1 MKKLHLKLALG
12 VVFAIAL
19 CLVTSCKKENP
30 VGRIQGL
37 VTNANTSE
45 PIQGVNISLSPTGA
59 SAVTGSDGRYEFNNL
74 EPGNYTVQ
82 GVKSGFESNTKNI
95 SVVGGGIASGDM
107 QLRPAATGFRLN
119 VDYLDFGANFT
130 QMSFKIINVSATNA
144 LSWEIVESLN
154 WLETSPSTGSIQ
166 GGQETTVNVAIDRS
180 LLSQTTTAN
189 ITVRSADQSVVLP
202 INVTVSGDNA
212 PQLQLSETTLDFG
225 TTASNLSFSVMNVG
239 PNNTTLNWT
248 CSNINV
254 NWLTLN
260 PMSGSTAGGNSTM
273 VMASIDR
280 NLIDGIVSTS
290 VTISGG
296 GSSATIVFTATAAGG
311 GVPVMQVSETEL
323 DFGEEETTKTFLVKN
338 AGTNGSVLDWTI
350 SSPSVNWLTIS
361 PMSGSTVAGNASL
374 VTVLIDRSMFNTDVT
389 TNITV
394 TGGGNTANVAVSAR
408 YVDNTVVVGDGLYC
422 FFNFDEQDLVDY
434 TGNFTGISA
443 GATASTDTP
452 SGQGKSMQFDGNS
465 FILVQN
471 NVVPSS
477 SNYTISFWFKTAN
490 VGQYLIGSDQ
500 YGSDLV
506 GTYDECVMAITTG
519 SKFLMRF
526 ADWRK
531 RIESDN
537 TIEAYTNNQWHMVT
551 FTYNGA
557 MGMIY
562 FDGMLYAT
570 STNTDY
576 MWNTPGATYFGS
588 NCRMLDNK
596 TNFNGKLDNFRS
608 YSRALSAT
616 EVQALYNARQ

>member
-1 MKKLHLKLALG
+1 MKKMKLVMGVVLVLALG
-12 VVFAIAL
+12 LFS
-19 CLVTSCKKENP
+19 TSCKKE
-30 VGRIQGL
+30 VASGKIQGL
-37 VTNANTSE
+37 VTNYATSE

-82 GVKSGFESNTKNI
+82 GTKSGFESNTKNI
-95 SVVGGGIASGDM
+95 TITSGNVSSGDM

-119 VDYLDFGANFT
+119 VDYLDFGTNFT
-130 QMSFKIINVSATNA
+130 QMSFKIINVSTTNA
-144 LSWEIVESLN
+144 MSWEIVESLN

-189 ITVRSADQSVVLP
+189 ITVRSADHSVVLP

-225 TTASNLSFSVMNVG
+225 TTANNLSFSVMNVG
-239 PNNTTLNWT
+239 PNGTTLNWT
-248 CSNINV
+248 CSNITV
-254 NWLTLN
+254 DWLTLS
-260 PMSGSTAGGNSTM
+260 PTSGSTAGGNSTM
-273 VMASIDR
+273 VMATIDR
-280 NLIDGIVSTS
+280 TKFNGIVSTS
-290 VTISGG
+290 VTVNGAG
-296 GSSATIVFTATAAGG
+296 MSSTIVFNAQSEGS
-311 GVPVMQVSETEL
+311 GVAILQLSENAL
-323 DFGEEETTKTFLVKN
+323 DFGEQETAMTFQVRN
-338 AGTNGSVLDWTI
+338 IGTNSSVLDWTI
-350 SSPSVNWLTIS
+350 STPAVNWLTIS

-374 VTVLIDRSMFNTDVT
+374 VTVLIDRSMFSSDVS

-394 TGGGNTANVAVSAR
+394 SGGGNTASIAVSAK
-408 YVDNTVVVGDGLYC
+408 YFDNTVVVGEGLYC
-422 FFNFDEQDLVDY
+422 FFNFDEQDIVDY

-443 GATASTDTP
+443 GAVASSDTP

-465 FILVQN
+465 FILVQS

-477 SNYTISFWFKTAN
+477 NNYTISFWFKTAN

-519 SKFLMRF
+519 SKFFMRF

-616 EVQALYNARQ
+616 EVQALYNAKQ

>member
-1 MKKLHLKLALG
+1 MKKMKLVMGVVLVLALG
-12 VVFAIAL
+12 LFS
-19 CLVTSCKKENP
+19 TSCKKE
-30 VGRIQGL
+30 VATGKIQGL
-37 VTNANTSE
+37 VTNYATSE

-82 GVKSGFESNTKNI
+82 GTKSGFESNTKNI
-95 SVVGGGIASGDM
+95 TITSGNVSSGDM

-119 VDYLDFGANFT
+119 VDYLDFGTNFT
-130 QMSFKIINVSATNA
+130 QMSFKIINVSTTNA
-144 LSWEIVESLN
+144 MSWEIVESLN

-189 ITVRSADQSVVLP
+189 ITVRSADHSVVLP

-225 TTASNLSFSVMNVG
+225 TTANNLSFSVMNVG
-239 PNNTTLNWT
+239 PNGTTLNWT
-248 CSNINV
+248 CSNITV
-254 NWLTLN
+254 DWLTLS
-260 PMSGSTAGGNSTM
+260 PTSGSTAGGNSTM
-273 VMASIDR
+273 VMATIDR
-280 NLIDGIVSTS
+280 TKFNGIVSTS
-290 VTISGG
+290 VTVNGAG
-296 GSSATIVFTATAAGG
+296 MSSTIVFNAQSEGS
-311 GVPVMQVSETEL
+311 GVAILQLSENAL
-323 DFGEEETTKTFLVKN
+323 DFGEQETAMTFQVRN
-338 AGTNGSVLDWTI
+338 IGTNSSVLDWTI
-350 SSPSVNWLTIS
+350 STPAVNWLTIS

-374 VTVLIDRSMFNTDVT
+374 VTVLIDRSMFSNDVS

-394 TGGGNTANVAVSAR
+394 SGGGNTASIAVSAK
-408 YVDNTVVVGDGLYC
+408 YFDNTVVVGEGLYC

-443 GATASTDTP
+443 GAVASSDTP

-465 FILVQN
+465 FILVQS

-477 SNYTISFWFKTAN
+477 NNYTISFWFKTAN

-519 SKFLMRF
+519 SKFFMRF

>member
-1 MKKLHLKLALG
+1 MKKMKLVMGVVLVLALG
-12 VVFAIAL
+12 LFS
-19 CLVTSCKKENP
+19 TSCKKE
-30 VGRIQGL
+30 VATGKIQGL
-37 VTNANTSE
+37 VTNYATSE

-82 GVKSGFESNTKNI
+82 GTKSGFESNTKNI
-95 SVVGGGIASGDM
+95 TITSGNVSSGDM

-119 VDYLDFGANFT
+119 VDYLDFGTNFT
-130 QMSFKIINVSATNA
+130 QMSFKIINVSTTNA
-144 LSWEIVESLN
+144 MSWEIVESLN

-189 ITVRSADQSVVLP
+189 ITVRSADHSVVLP

-225 TTASNLSFSVMNVG
+225 TTANNLSFSVMNVG
-239 PNNTTLNWT
+239 PNGTTLNWT
-248 CSNINV
+248 CSNITV
-254 NWLTLN
+254 DWLTLS
-260 PMSGSTAGGNSTM
+260 PTSGSTAGGNSTM
-273 VMASIDR
+273 VMATIDR
-280 NLIDGIVSTS
+280 TKFNGIVSTS
-290 VTISGG
+290 VTVNGAG
-296 GSSATIVFTATAAGG
+296 MSSTIVFNAQSEGS
-311 GVPVMQVSETEL
+311 GVAILQLSENTL
-323 DFGEEETTKTFLVKN
+323 DFGEQETAMTFQVRN
-338 AGTNGSVLDWTI
+338 IGTNSSVLDWTI
-350 SSPSVNWLTIS
+350 STPAVNWLTIS

-374 VTVLIDRSMFNTDVT
+374 VTVLIDRSMFSSDVS

-394 TGGGNTANVAVSAR
+394 SGGGNTASIAVSAK
-408 YVDNTVVVGDGLYC
+408 YFDNTVVVGEGLYC

-443 GATASTDTP
+443 GAVASSDTP

-465 FILVQN
+465 FILVQS

-477 SNYTISFWFKTAN
+477 NNYTISFWFKTAN

-519 SKFLMRF
+519 SKFFMRF

-616 EVQALYNARQ
+616 EVQALYNAKQ

>member
-1 MKKLHLKLALG
+1 MKKMKLVMGVVLVLALG
-12 VVFAIAL
+12 LFS
-19 CLVTSCKKENP
+19 TSCKKE
-30 VGRIQGL
+30 VATGKIQGL
-37 VTNANTSE
+37 VTNYATSE

-82 GVKSGFESNTKNI
+82 GTKSGFESNTKNI
-95 SVVGGGIASGDM
+95 TITSGNVSSGDM

-119 VDYLDFGANFT
+119 VDYLDFGTNFT
-130 QMSFKIINVSATNA
+130 QMSFKIINVSTTNA
-144 LSWEIVESLN
+144 MSWEIVESLN

-189 ITVRSADQSVVLP
+189 ITVRSADHSVVLP

-225 TTASNLSFSVMNVG
+225 TTANNLSFSVMNVG
-239 PNNTTLNWT
+239 PNGTTLNWT
-248 CSNINV
+248 CSNITV
-254 NWLTLN
+254 DWLTLS
-260 PMSGSTAGGNSTM
+260 PTSGSTAGGNSTM
-273 VMASIDR
+273 VMATIDR
-280 NLIDGIVSTS
+280 TKFNGIVSTS
-290 VTISGG
+290 VTVNGAG
-296 GSSATIVFTATAAGG
+296 MSSTIVFNAQSEGS
-311 GVPVMQVSETEL
+311 GVAILQLSENAL
-323 DFGEEETTKTFLVKN
+323 DFGEQETAMTFQVRN
-338 AGTNGSVLDWTI
+338 IGTNSSVLDWTV
-350 SSPSVNWLTIS
+350 STPAVNWLTIS

-374 VTVLIDRSMFNTDVT
+374 VTVLIDRSMFSNDVS

-394 TGGGNTANVAVSAR
+394 SGGGNTASIAVSAK
-408 YVDNTVVVGDGLYC
+408 YFDNTVVVGEGLYC

-443 GATASTDTP
+443 GAVASSDTP

-465 FILVQN
+465 FILVQS

-477 SNYTISFWFKTAN
+477 NNYTISFWFKTAN

-519 SKFLMRF
+519 SKFFMRF

-616 EVQALYNARQ
+616 EVQALYNAKQ

>member
-1 MKKLHLKLALG
+1 MKKMKLVMGVVLVLALG
-12 VVFAIAL
+12 LFS
-19 CLVTSCKKENP
+19 TSCKKE
-30 VGRIQGL
+30 VATGKIQGL
-37 VTNANTSE
+37 VTNYATSE

-82 GVKSGFESNTKNI
+82 GTKSGFESNTKNI
-95 SVVGGGIASGDM
+95 TITSGNVSSGDM

-119 VDYLDFGANFT
+119 VDYLDFGTNFT
-130 QMSFKIINVSATNA
+130 QMSFKIINVSTTNA
-144 LSWEIVESLN
+144 MSWEIVESLN

-189 ITVRSADQSVVLP
+189 ITVRSADHSVVLP

-225 TTASNLSFSVMNVG
+225 TTANNLSFSVMNVG
-239 PNNTTLNWT
+239 PIGTTLNWT
-248 CSNINV
+248 CSNITV
-254 NWLTLN
+254 DWLTLS
-260 PMSGSTAGGNSTM
+260 PTSGSTAGGNSTM
-273 VMASIDR
+273 VIATIDR
-280 NLIDGIVSTS
+280 TKFNGIVSTS
-290 VTISGG
+290 VTVNGAG
-296 GSSATIVFTATAAGG
+296 MSSTIVFNAQSEGS
-311 GVPVMQVSETEL
+311 GVAILQLSENAL
-323 DFGEEETTKTFLVKN
+323 DFGEQETAMTFQVRN
-338 AGTNGSVLDWTI
+338 IGTNSSVLDWTV
-350 SSPSVNWLTIS
+350 STPAVNWLTIS

-374 VTVLIDRSMFNTDVT
+374 VTVLIDRSMFSNDVS

-394 TGGGNTANVAVSAR
+394 SGGGNTASIVVSAK
-408 YVDNTVVVGDGLYC
+408 YFDNTVVVGDGLYC

-443 GATASTDTP
+443 GAVASSDTP

-465 FILVQN
+465 FILVQS

-477 SNYTISFWFKTAN
+477 NNYTISFWFKTAN

-500 YGSDLV
+500 YGSALV

-519 SKFLMRF
+519 SKFFMRF

>member
-82 GVKSGFESNTKNI
+82 GVKSGYESNTKNI

-443 GATASTDTP
+443 GAVASSDTP

-465 FILVQN
+465 FILVQS

-477 SNYTISFWFKTAN
+477 NNYTISFWFKTAN
-490 VGQYLIGSDQ
+490 VGQYMIGSDV

-506 GTYDECVMAITTG
+506 GTYDECVMAFTTG
-519 SKFLMRF
+519 SKFFMRF
-526 ADWRK
+526 ANWRK
-531 RIESDN
+531 YFESANPMD
-537 TIEAYTNNQWHMVT
+537 TYTNNQWHMVT

-557 MGMIY
+557 MGMVY
-562 FDGMLYAT
+562 MDGTLYET
-570 STNTDY
+570 YTNTDY
-576 MWNTPGATYFGS
+576 MWNTPTATYFGS
-588 NCRMLDNK
+588 NCREIDGK
-596 TNFNGKLDNFRS
+596 TKFNGKLDNFRS

-616 EVQALYNARQ
+616 EVQALYNAKQ

>member
-1 MKKLHLKLALG
+1 MKKMNLFLG
-12 VVFAIAL
+12 IICAFVV
-19 CLVTSCKKENP
+19 CLVSCTKEKAT
-30 VGRIQGL
+30 GRIQGI
-37 VTNANTSE
+37 VTNMNTTE

-82 GVKSGFESNTKNI
+82 GTKSGFESNTKNI
-95 SVVGGGIASGDM
+95 TITSGNVSSGDM

-119 VDYLDFGANFT
+119 VDYLDFGTNFT
-130 QMSFKIINVSATNA
+130 QMSFKIINVSTTNA
-144 LSWEIVESLN
+144 MSWEIVESLN
-154 WLETSPSTGSIQ
+154 WLETSPSAGSIQ

-189 ITVRSADQSVVLP
+189 ITVRSADHSVVLP

-225 TTASNLSFSVMNVG
+225 TTANNLSFSVMNVG
-239 PNNTTLNWT
+239 PNGTTLNWT
-248 CSNINV
+248 CSNITV
-254 NWLTLN
+254 DWLTLS
-260 PMSGSTAGGNSTM
+260 PTSGSTAGGNSTM
-273 VMASIDR
+273 VMATIDR
-280 NLIDGIVSTS
+280 TKFNGIVSTS
-290 VTISGG
+290 VTVNGAG
-296 GSSATIVFTATAAGG
+296 MSSTIVFNAQSEGS
-311 GVPVMQVSETEL
+311 GVAILQLSENAL
-323 DFGEEETTKTFLVKN
+323 DFGEQETAMTFQVRN
-338 AGTNGSVLDWTI
+338 IGTNSSVLDWTI
-350 SSPSVNWLTIS
+350 STPAVNWLTIS

-374 VTVLIDRSMFNTDVT
+374 VTVLIDRSMFSNDVS

-394 TGGGNTANVAVSAR
+394 SGGGNTASIAVSAK
-408 YVDNTVVVGDGLYC
+408 YFDNTVVVGEGLYC

-443 GATASTDTP
+443 GAVASSDTP

-465 FILVQN
+465 FILVQS

-477 SNYTISFWFKTAN
+477 NNYTISFWFKTAN

-519 SKFLMRF
+519 SKFFMRF

-531 RIESDN
+531 RVESDN

-608 YSRALSAT
+608 YSRALTAQ
-616 EVQALYNARQ
+616 EVQMLYNAKQ

>member
-82 GVKSGFESNTKNI
+82 GVKSGYESNTKNI

-443 GATASTDTP
+443 GAVASSDTP

-465 FILVQN
+465 FILVQS

-477 SNYTISFWFKTAN
+477 NNYTISFWFKTAN
-490 VGQYLIGSDQ
+490 VGQYMIGSDV

-506 GTYDECVMAITTG
+506 GTYDECVMAFTTG
-519 SKFLMRF
+519 SKFFMRF
-526 ADWRK
+526 ANWRK
-531 RIESDN
+531 YFESANPMD
-537 TIEAYTNNQWHMVT
+537 TYTNNQWHMVT

-557 MGMIY
+557 MGMVY
-562 FDGMLYAT
+562 MDGTLYET
-570 STNTDY
+570 YTNTDY
-576 MWNTPGATYFGS
+576 MWNTPTATYFGS
-588 NCRMLDNK
+588 NCREIDGK
-596 TNFNGKLDNFRS
+596 TKFNGKLDNFRS

>member
-1 MKKLHLKLALG
+1 MKRLHLKLTLG

-37 VTNANTSE
+37 VTNYATSE

-82 GVKSGFESNTKNI
+82 GTKSGFESNTKNI
-95 SVVGGGIASGDM
+95 TITSGNVSSGDM

-119 VDYLDFGANFT
+119 VDYLDFGTNFT
-130 QMSFKIINVSATNA
+130 QMSFKIINVSTTNA
-144 LSWEIVESLN
+144 MSWEIVESLN

-189 ITVRSADQSVVLP
+189 ITVRSADHSVVLP

-225 TTASNLSFSVMNVG
+225 TTANNLSFSVMNVG
-239 PNNTTLNWT
+239 PNGTTLNWT
-248 CSNINV
+248 CSNITV
-254 NWLTLN
+254 DWLTLS
-260 PMSGSTAGGNSTM
+260 PTSGSTAGGNSTM
-273 VMASIDR
+273 VMATIDR
-280 NLIDGIVSTS
+280 TKFNGIVSTS
-290 VTISGG
+290 VTVNGAG
-296 GSSATIVFTATAAGG
+296 MSSTIVFNAQSEGS
-311 GVPVMQVSETEL
+311 GVAILQLSENAL
-323 DFGEEETTKTFLVKN
+323 DFGEQETAMTFQVRN
-338 AGTNGSVLDWTI
+338 IGTNSSVLDWTV
-350 SSPSVNWLTIS
+350 STPAVNWLTIS

-374 VTVLIDRSMFNTDVT
+374 VTVLIDRSMFSNDVS

-394 TGGGNTANVAVSAR
+394 SGGGNTASIAVSAK
-408 YVDNTVVVGDGLYC
+408 YFDNTVVVGEGLYC
-422 FFNFDEQDLVDY
+422 FFNFDEQDIVDY

-443 GATASTDTP
+443 GAVASSDTP

-465 FILVQN
+465 FILVQS

-477 SNYTISFWFKTAN
+477 NNYTISFWFKTAN

-519 SKFLMRF
+519 SKFFMRF

-537 TIEAYTNNQWHMVT
+537 TIEAYTNNWHMVT

-616 EVQALYNARQ
+616 EVQALYNAKQ

>member
-1 MKKLHLKLALG
+1 MKKMKLVMGVVLVLALG
-12 VVFAIAL
+12 LFS
-19 CLVTSCKKENP
+19 TSCKKE
-30 VGRIQGL
+30 VATGKIQGL
-37 VTNANTSE
+37 VTNYATSE

-82 GVKSGFESNTKNI
+82 GTKSGFESNTKNI
-95 SVVGGGIASGDM
+95 TITSGNVSSGDM

-119 VDYLDFGANFT
+119 VDYLDFGTNFT
-130 QMSFKIINVSATNA
+130 QMSFKIINVSTTNA
-144 LSWEIVESLN
+144 MSWEIVESLN

-189 ITVRSADQSVVLP
+189 ITVRSADHSVVLP

-225 TTASNLSFSVMNVG
+225 TTANNLSFSVMNVG
-239 PNNTTLNWT
+239 PIGTTLNWT
-248 CSNINV
+248 CSNITV
-254 NWLTLN
+254 DWLTLN
-260 PMSGSTAGGNSTM
+260 PTSGSTAGGNSTM
-273 VMASIDR
+273 VMATIDR
-280 NLIDGIVSTS
+280 TKFNGIVSTS
-290 VTISGG
+290 VTVNGAG
-296 GSSATIVFTATAAGG
+296 MSSTIVFNAQSEGS
-311 GVPVMQVSETEL
+311 GVAILQLSENAL
-323 DFGEEETTKTFLVKN
+323 DFGEQETAMTFQVRN
-338 AGTNGSVLDWTI
+338 IGTNSSVLDWTI
-350 SSPSVNWLTIS
+350 STPAVNWLTIS

-374 VTVLIDRSMFNTDVT
+374 VTVLIDRSMFSNDVS

-394 TGGGNTANVAVSAR
+394 SGGGNTASIVVSAK
-408 YVDNTVVVGDGLYC
+408 YFDNTVVVGEGLYC

-443 GATASTDTP
+443 GAVASSDTP

-465 FILVQN
+465 FILVQS

-477 SNYTISFWFKTAN
+477 NNYTISFWFKTAN

-519 SKFLMRF
+519 SKFFMRF

>member
-30 VGRIQGL
+30 VGRIQGFVTST
-37 VTNANTSE
+37 VTNE

-82 GVKSGFESNTKNI
+82 GTKSGFESNTKNI
-95 SVVGGGIASGDM
+95 TITSGNVSSGDM

-119 VDYLDFGANFT
+119 VDYLDFGTNFT
-130 QMSFKIINVSATNA
+130 QMSFKIINVSTTNA
-144 LSWEIVESLN
+144 MSWEIVESLN

-189 ITVRSADQSVVLP
+189 ITVRSADHSVVLP

-225 TTASNLSFSVMNVG
+225 TTANNLSFSVMNVG
-239 PNNTTLNWT
+239 PNGTTLNWT
-248 CSNINV
+248 CSNITV
-254 NWLTLN
+254 DWLTLN
-260 PMSGSTAGGNSTM
+260 PTSGSTAGGNSTM
-273 VMASIDR
+273 VMATIDR
-280 NLIDGIVSTS
+280 TKFNGIVSTS
-290 VTISGG
+290 VTVNGAG
-296 GSSATIVFTATAAGG
+296 MSSTIVFNAQSEGS
-311 GVPVMQVSETEL
+311 GVAILQLSENAL
-323 DFGEEETTKTFLVKN
+323 DFGEQETAMTFQVRN
-338 AGTNGSVLDWTI
+338 IGTNSSVLDWTI
-350 SSPSVNWLTIS
+350 STPAVNWLTIS

-374 VTVLIDRSMFNTDVT
+374 VTVLIDRSMFSNDVS

-394 TGGGNTANVAVSAR
+394 SGGGNTASIAVSAK
-408 YVDNTVVVGDGLYC
+408 YFDNTVVVGEGLYC

-443 GATASTDTP
+443 GAVASSDTP

-465 FILVQN
+465 FILVQS

-477 SNYTISFWFKTAN
+477 NNYTISFWFKTASS
-490 VGQYLIGSDQ
+490 GQYMIGSDK

-506 GTYDECVMAITTG
+506 GTYDECVVAFTTG
-519 SKFLMRF
+519 SKYFFRF
-526 ADWRK
+526 ANWRK
-531 RIESDN
+531 YFESEN
-537 TIEAYTNNQWHMVT
+537 TMEQYLDNQWHMMT
-551 FTYNGA
+551 FTFNGA
-557 MGMIY
+557 MGMVY
-562 FDGMLYAT
+562 LDGVLRGT
-570 STNTDY
+570 HVNSDY
-576 MWNTPGATYFGS
+576 SWDAPTATYFGS
-588 NCRMLDNK
+588 NCRMLDGK
-596 TNFNGKLDNFRS
+596 SNFNGKLDNFRS

-616 EVQALYNARQ
+616 EIQVLYNARQ

>member
-1 MKKLHLKLALG
+1 MKKMKLVMGVVLVLALG
-12 VVFAIAL
+12 LFS
-19 CLVTSCKKENP
+19 TSCKKE
-30 VGRIQGL
+30 VATGKIQGL
-37 VTNANTSE
+37 VTNYATSE

-82 GVKSGFESNTKNI
+82 GTKSGFESNTKNI
-95 SVVGGGIASGDM
+95 TITSGNVSSGDM

-119 VDYLDFGANFT
+119 VDYLDFGTNFT
-130 QMSFKIINVSATNA
+130 QMSFKIINVSTTNA
-144 LSWEIVESLN
+144 MSWEIVESLN

-189 ITVRSADQSVVLP
+189 ITVRSADHSVVLP

-225 TTASNLSFSVMNVG
+225 TTANNLSFSVMNVG
-239 PNNTTLNWT
+239 PNGTTLNWT
-248 CSNINV
+248 CSNITV
-254 NWLTLN
+254 DWLTLS
-260 PMSGSTAGGNSTM
+260 PTSGSTAGGNSTM
-273 VMASIDR
+273 VMATIDR
-280 NLIDGIVSTS
+280 TKFNGIVSTS
-290 VTISGG
+290 VTVNGAG
-296 GSSATIVFTATAAGG
+296 MSSTIVFNAQSEGS
-311 GVPVMQVSETEL
+311 GVAILQLSENAL
-323 DFGEEETTKTFLVKN
+323 DFGEQETAMTFQVRN
-338 AGTNGSVLDWTI
+338 IGTNSSVLDWTI
-350 SSPSVNWLTIS
+350 STPAVNWLTIS

-374 VTVLIDRSMFNTDVT
+374 VTVLIDRSMFSNDVS

-394 TGGGNTANVAVSAR
+394 SGGGNTASIAVSAK
-408 YVDNTVVVGDGLYC
+408 YFDNTVVVGEGLYC
-422 FFNFDEQDLVDY
+422 FFNFDEQDIVDY

-443 GATASTDTP
+443 GAVASSDTP

-465 FILVQN
+465 FILVQS

-477 SNYTISFWFKTAN
+477 NNYTISFWFKTAN

-519 SKFLMRF
+519 SKFFMRF

-616 EVQALYNARQ
+616 EVQALYNAKQ

>member
-1 MKKLHLKLALG
+1 MKKMKLVMGVVLVLALG
-12 VVFAIAL
+12 LFS
-19 CLVTSCKKENP
+19 TSCKKE
-30 VGRIQGL
+30 VATGKIQGL
-37 VTNANTSE
+37 VTNYATSE

-82 GVKSGFESNTKNI
+82 GTKSGFESNTKNI
-95 SVVGGGIASGDM
+95 TITSGNVSSGDM

-119 VDYLDFGANFT
+119 VDYLDFGTNFT
-130 QMSFKIINVSATNA
+130 QMSFKIINVSTTNA
-144 LSWEIVESLN
+144 MSWEIVESLN

-189 ITVRSADQSVVLP
+189 ITVRSADHSVVLP

-225 TTASNLSFSVMNVG
+225 TTANNLSFSVMNVG
-239 PNNTTLNWT
+239 PNGTTLNWT
-248 CSNINV
+248 CSNITV
-254 NWLTLN
+254 DWLTLS
-260 PMSGSTAGGNSTM
+260 PTSGSTAGGNSTM
-273 VMASIDR
+273 VMATIDR
-280 NLIDGIVSTS
+280 TKFNGIVSTS
-290 VTISGG
+290 VTVNGAG
-296 GSSATIVFTATAAGG
+296 MSSTIVFNAQSEGS
-311 GVPVMQVSETEL
+311 GVAILQLSENAL
-323 DFGEEETTKTFLVKN
+323 DFGEQETAMTFQVRN
-338 AGTNGSVLDWTI
+338 IGTNSSVLDWTI
-350 SSPSVNWLTIS
+350 STPAVNWLTIS

-374 VTVLIDRSMFNTDVT
+374 VTVLIDRSMFSNDVS

-394 TGGGNTANVAVSAR
+394 SGGGNTASIAVSAK
-408 YVDNTVVVGDGLYC
+408 YFDNTVVVGEGLYC

-443 GATASTDTP
+443 GAVASSDTP

-465 FILVQN
+465 FILVQS

-477 SNYTISFWFKTAN
+477 NNYTISFWFKTAN

-519 SKFLMRF
+519 SKFFMRF

-616 EVQALYNARQ
+616 EVHALYNAKQ

>member
-1 MKKLHLKLALG
+1 MKKMKLVMGVVLVLALG
-12 VVFAIAL
+12 LFS
-19 CLVTSCKKENP
+19 TSCKKE
-30 VGRIQGL
+30 VATGKIQGL
-37 VTNANTSE
+37 VTNYATSE

-82 GVKSGFESNTKNI
+82 GTKSGFESNTKNI
-95 SVVGGGIASGDM
+95 TITSGNVSSGDM

-119 VDYLDFGANFT
+119 VDYLDFGTNFT
-130 QMSFKIINVSATNA
+130 QMSFKIINVSTTNA
-144 LSWEIVESLN
+144 MSWEIVESLN

-189 ITVRSADQSVVLP
+189 ITVRSADHSVVLP

-225 TTASNLSFSVMNVG
+225 TTANNLSFSVMNVG
-239 PNNTTLNWT
+239 PNGTTLNWT
-248 CSNINV
+248 CSNITV
-254 NWLTLN
+254 DWLTLS
-260 PMSGSTAGGNSTM
+260 PTSGSTAGGNSTM
-273 VMASIDR
+273 VMATIDR
-280 NLIDGIVSTS
+280 TKFNGSVSTS
-290 VTISGG
+290 VTVNGAG
-296 GSSATIVFTATAAGG
+296 MSSTIVFNAQSEGS
-311 GVPVMQVSETEL
+311 GVAILQLSENAL
-323 DFGEEETTKTFLVKN
+323 DFGEQETAMTFQVRN
-338 AGTNGSVLDWTI
+338 IGTNSSVLDWTI
-350 SSPSVNWLTIS
+350 STPAVNWLTIS

-374 VTVLIDRSMFNTDVT
+374 VTVLIDRSMFSNDVS

-394 TGGGNTANVAVSAR
+394 SGGGNTASIAVSAK
-408 YVDNTVVVGDGLYC
+408 YFDNTVVVGEGLYC

-443 GATASTDTP
+443 GAVASSDTP

-465 FILVQN
+465 FILVQS

-477 SNYTISFWFKTAN
+477 NNYTISFWFKTAN

-519 SKFLMRF
+519 SKFFMRF

-616 EVQALYNARQ
+616 EVQALYNAKQ

>member
-1 MKKLHLKLALG
+1 MKRLHLKLTLG

-37 VTNANTSE
+37 VTNYATSE

-82 GVKSGFESNTKNI
+82 GTKSGFESNTKNI
-95 SVVGGGIASGDM
+95 TITSGNVSSGDM

-119 VDYLDFGANFT
+119 VDYLDFGTNFT
-130 QMSFKIINVSATNA
+130 QMSFKIINVSTTNA
-144 LSWEIVESLN
+144 MSWEIVESLN

-189 ITVRSADQSVVLP
+189 ITVRSADHSVVLP

-225 TTASNLSFSVMNVG
+225 TTANNLSFSVMNVG
-239 PNNTTLNWT
+239 PNGTTLNWT
-248 CSNINV
+248 CSNITV
-254 NWLTLN
+254 DWLTLS
-260 PMSGSTAGGNSTM
+260 PTSGSTAGGNSTM
-273 VMASIDR
+273 VMATIDR
-280 NLIDGIVSTS
+280 TKFNGIVSTS
-290 VTISGG
+290 VTVNGAG
-296 GSSATIVFTATAAGG
+296 MSSTIVFNAQSEGS
-311 GVPVMQVSETEL
+311 GVAILQLSENAL
-323 DFGEEETTKTFLVKN
+323 DFGEQETAMTFQVRN
-338 AGTNGSVLDWTI
+338 IGTNSSVLDWTI
-350 SSPSVNWLTIS
+350 STPAVNWLTIS

-374 VTVLIDRSMFNTDVT
+374 VTVLIDRSMFSSDVS

-394 TGGGNTANVAVSAR
+394 SGGGNTASIAVSAK
-408 YVDNTVVVGDGLYC
+408 YFDNTIVVGEGLYC
-422 FFNFDEQDLVDY
+422 FFNFDEQDIVDY
-434 TGNFTGISA
+434 NGNYTGINA
-443 GATASTDTP
+443 GAVPSSDTP

-471 NVVPSS
+471 NIVPTST
-477 SNYTISFWFKTAN
+477 NYTISYWFKTTSS
-490 VGQYLIGSDQ
+490 GQYMIGSDK

-506 GTYDECVMAITTG
+506 GTYDECVIAFTTS
-519 SKFLMRF
+519 SKYFFRF
-526 ADWRK
+526 ANWRVHF
-531 RIESDN
+531 ESEN
-537 TIEAYTNNQWHMVT
+537 TMDPYFDNQWHMLT
-551 FTYNGA
+551 FTFNGA
-557 MGMIY
+557 MGMVY
-562 FDGMLYAT
+562 LDGVLKGT
-570 STNTDY
+570 HVNTNY
-576 MWNTPGATYFGS
+576 MWDAPTATYFGS
-588 NCRMLDNK
+588 NCKMLDGK

-616 EVQALYNARQ
+616 EIQALYNARQ

>member
-130 QMSFKIINVSATNA
+130 QMSFKIINVSTTNA
-144 LSWEIVESLN
+144 MSWEIVESLN

-189 ITVRSADQSVVLP
+189 ITVRSADHSVVLP

-225 TTASNLSFSVMNVG
+225 TTANNLSFSVMNVG
-239 PNNTTLNWT
+239 PNGTTLNWT
-248 CSNINV
+248 CSNITV
-254 NWLTLN
+254 DWLTLS
-260 PMSGSTAGGNSTM
+260 PTSGSTAGGNSTM
-273 VMASIDR
+273 VMATIDR
-280 NLIDGIVSTS
+280 TKFNGIVSTS
-290 VTISGG
+290 VTVNGAG
-296 GSSATIVFTATAAGG
+296 MSSTIVFNAQSAGS
-311 GVPVMQVSETEL
+311 GVAVLQLSESAL
-323 DFGEEETTKTFLVKN
+323 DFGEQETAMTFQVRN
-338 AGTNGSVLDWTI
+338 IGTNSSVLDWTV
-350 SSPSVNWLTIS
+350 STPAVNWLTIS

-374 VTVLIDRSMFNTDVT
+374 VTVLIDRSMFNTDVS

-394 TGGGNTANVAVSAR
+394 TGGGNTASIAVSAK
-408 YVDNTVVVGDGLYC
+408 YFDNTVVVGEGLYC
-422 FFNFDEQDLVDY
+422 FFNFDEQDIVDY
-434 TGNFTGISA
+434 NGNYTGINA
-443 GATASTDTP
+443 GAVPSSDTP

-471 NVVPSS
+471 NVVPTST
-477 SNYTISFWFKTAN
+477 NYTISYWFKTTSS
-490 VGQYLIGSDQ
+490 GQYMIGSDK

-506 GTYDECVMAITTG
+506 GTYDECVIAFTTS
-519 SKFLMRF
+519 SKYFFRF
-526 ADWRK
+526 ANWRVHF
-531 RIESDN
+531 ESEN
-537 TIEAYTNNQWHMVT
+537 TMDPYFDNQWHMLT
-551 FTYNGA
+551 FTFNGA
-557 MGMIY
+557 MGMVY
-562 FDGMLYAT
+562 LDGVLKGT
-570 STNTDY
+570 HVNTNY
-576 MWNTPGATYFGS
+576 MWDAPTATYFGS
-588 NCRMLDNK
+588 NCKMLDGK

-616 EVQALYNARQ
+616 EIQALYNARQ